1 MATFPSTPYTGA
13 DTVSTLNGLFK
24 TQYAPD
30 LNDLIPQHAILM
42 QKLKYVPADKQN
54 GAFYAVPCVLRSNQ
68 GVTYLGES
76 GGVNPLS
83 AAINAVMKEAQVK
96 GSELNIRGQLS
107 YKALS
112 QAATAGAR
120 AFKKSSSWL
129 VEDMANVS
137 FTRLE
142 LATLHGQEGLG
153 VVLSNTSTG
162 SGACDIVITEA
173 SWATG
178 IWVVLEGAQFDFW
191 SASAKVCTA
200 KLLTV
205 DSTNRILTFDTPSF
219 GSIGA
224 IPVDADVYPKGAKIG
239 IGSAASNYNEMAG
252 LFKQYNPATVEL
264 FGITRTPYTLLQGNE
279 YGGVGEI
286 SSAKVVQGASL
297 AVDKGLMTD
306 AVFLCGTKT
315 FADLNA
321 ENMGLRMFDSSYSPA
336 KAENGAQALSYD
348 HINGKITVICHPFI
362 KSADALLM
370 DANDALFVGSSKPTF
385 EIPGMPDK
393 FFRLVQDK
401 NAVELQNYA
410 DLAVF
415 VHKPGQGVIY
425 SGITH

>member
-1 MATFPSTPYTGA
+1 MAAYSGA

-54 GAFYAVPCVLRSNQ
+54 GAFYAVPCILRSNQ
-68 GVTYLGES
+68 GVSYLGES
-76 GGVNPLS
+76 GGVSELS
-83 AAINAVMKEAQVK
+83 SAINAVMKEAQVK

-120 AFKKSSSWL
+120 AFKKASSWL

-153 VVLSNTSTG
+153 VVQNDPSG
-162 SGACDIVITEA
+162 SSPVSVIVTDE

-178 IWVVLEGAQFDFW
+178 IWVVLEGALFEFW
-191 SASAKVCTA
+191 DGDTSRNVVGQLTKVTSATRTLEFTYFS
-200 KLLTV
+200 
-205 DSTNRILTFDTPSF
+205 
-219 GSIGA
+219 GA
-224 IPVDADVYPKGAKIG
+224 GALSNIAAGDKIFFKGAKDG
-239 IGSAASNYNEMAG
+239 AAYNEMAG
-252 LFKQYNPATVEL
+252 LFKQYSTTSGTL
-264 FGITRTPYTLLQGNE
+264 FAIPNRQDYSLLQGNVAS
-279 YGGVGEI
+279 GIGEI
-286 SSAKVVQGASL
+286 SSAKVVEAASL

-306 AVFLCGTKT
+306 ALILVGTKT

-336 KAENGAQALSYD
+336 KAENGSKELSYD
-348 HINGKITVICHPFI
+348 HINGKLTVVCHPFV
-362 KSADALLM
+362 KNGQALIM
-370 DANDALFVGSSKPTF
+370 DPNDALFVGSSKPTF

-393 FFRLVQDK
+393 FFRLVENY

-415 VHKPGQGVIY
+415 ANKPGQGVVLT
-425 SGITH
+425 GITH

>member
-1 MATFPSTPYTGA
+1 MATPYSGA

-30 LNDLIPQHAILM
+30 LNDLIPQNAILM

-68 GVTYLGES
+68 GVSYLGES
-76 GGVNPLS
+76 GNVGDLS
-83 AAINAVMKEAQVK
+83 SAINAIMKEAQVK

-120 AFKKSSSWL
+120 AFKKASSWL

-142 LATLHGQEGLG
+142 LSTLHGQQGLG
-153 VVLSNTSTG
+153 KVESTSDLT
-162 SGACDIVITEA
+162 ATTVDIVVSDET
-173 SWATG
+173 WATG
-178 IWVVLEGAQFDFW
+178 IWVVLEGAEFQIWNGDSSRNLVLQLSKVTSTSRTLQFTYV
-191 SASAKVCTA
+191 SGAG
-200 KLLTV
+200 
-205 DSTNRILTFDTPSF
+205 SF
-219 GSIGA
+219 GTISAGDDIYPNQAKEGA
-224 IPVDADVYPKGAKIG
+224 A
-239 IGSAASNYNEMAG
+239 YNEMAG
-252 LFKQYNPATVEL
+252 LFKQYSTTSGSL
-264 FGITRTPYTLLQGNE
+264 FAIPNRQDYSLLQGNVAS
-279 YGGVGEI
+279 GIGEI
-286 SSAKVVQGASL
+286 SSAKVVEAASL

-306 AVFLCGTKT
+306 ALVLVGTKT

-321 ENMGLRMFDSSYSPA
+321 ENMGLRMFDSSYSGA
-336 KAENGAQALSYD
+336 KAENGSKELSYD
-348 HINGKITVICHPFI
+348 HINGKLTVVCHPFV
-362 KSADALLM
+362 KNGQALIM
-370 DANDALFVGSSKPTF
+370 DPNDALFVGSSKPTF

-393 FFRLVQDK
+393 FFRLVEGK

-415 VHKPGQGVIY
+415 AHKPGQGVVLT
-425 SGITH
+425 GITH